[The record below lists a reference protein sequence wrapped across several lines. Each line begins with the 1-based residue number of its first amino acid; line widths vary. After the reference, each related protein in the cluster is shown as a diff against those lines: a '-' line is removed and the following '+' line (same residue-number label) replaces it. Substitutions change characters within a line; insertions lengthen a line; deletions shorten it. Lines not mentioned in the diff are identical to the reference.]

1 MRNFKKK
8 VHLSFI
14 DNICSADLADM
25 QVISKFNKAFRF
37 LLCVIDISSKHA
49 RVSCLKDKKGITI
62 TNALLKK
69 LKESNRKPT
78 KYGQIKAVNFKIDQ

>member
-78 KYGQIKAVNFKIDQ
+78 KYG